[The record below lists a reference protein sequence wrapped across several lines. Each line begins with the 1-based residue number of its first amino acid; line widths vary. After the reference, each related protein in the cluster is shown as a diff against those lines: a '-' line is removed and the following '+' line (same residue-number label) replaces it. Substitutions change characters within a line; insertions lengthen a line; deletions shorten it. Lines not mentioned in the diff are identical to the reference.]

1 MSLGSQVF
9 KYRKQVADLSFRA
22 LTDMSGVDTGT
33 INALEK
39 RDSNR
44 GDIRSVIS
52 IAKALGITV
61 EELADETTDYS
72 AKVKAHIARQKLPTP
87 TATAL
92 VANDKVASPW
102 NYGPWPFRIPRDRIV
117 ECLTPDD
124 LERIEA
130 YIQALIDTRQGERL
144 KNAS

>member
-9 KYRKQVADLSFRA
+9 KYRKKVADLTFTA
-22 LTDMSGVDTGT
+22 FADMSGVDVGT

-61 EELADETTDYS
+61 EELADETADHS
-72 AKVKAHIARQKLPTP
+72 SKVKAHINRQKQPQAIKGPLL
-87 TATAL
+87 ASD
-92 VANDKVASPW
+92 NVASPW

-117 ECLTPDD
+117 ELLTPDD

-130 YIQALIDTRQGERL
+130 YMQAIIDTRQGERL